1 MRSGRRPLI
10 TACLALCLAALVSGC
25 GAGHRRDQDV
35 AAPPVVPGLD
45 TAGPDLS
52 GVNLPAI
59 IVPNVTGT
67 VSRPNL
73 RLTPGAIAITN
84 ITTICTQPKQHIS
97 VPFSDQ
103 GLVYSEYGYTTSAQQ
118 HKYSLDFLV
127 PPDLGGSTALANVW
141 PAALR
146 GVGFF
151 QKEQLNHV
159 LHDLVC
165 RRSVTLAQA
174 QSQIKKDWYAAWLR
188 YVVSTGRA

>member
-1 MRSGRRPLI
+1 MRTGRRAWI
-10 TACLALCLAALVSGC
+10 TACLALCLAALVGGC
-25 GAGHRRDQDV
+25 GAGHHRDKDA
-35 AAPPVVPGLD
+35 AAPPAVPGLD

-52 GVNLPAI
+52 GVNIPAI

-73 RLTPGAIAITN
+73 KLTPGVIATSN
-84 ITTICTQPKQHIS
+84 LTTVCTQPSQHIA

-103 GLVYSEYGYTTSAQQ
+103 GLVYSEYGYTTAQQ

-151 QKEQLNHV
+151 QKQQLNHV